1 MEDIIELFSGFLPF
15 LFIAIGIIAT
25 AMQRTKKARA
35 RQGSKNPNSESNMD
49 KAFGEQ
55 TEQKK
60 PVGFIENLKK
70 VIAEELEKD
79 SEKEL
84 GNSSKKSV
92 QTSQKDFRAEVEA
105 TKLAKGETQHTHVA
119 MTPTVAGKSVTV
131 RTEKVYSSGSLEGK
145 STEGCLEHK
154 DTRFIIDDIP
164 VASESNANI
173 EDLQKY
179 IVWAEI
185 LDKPKFKM

>member
-1 MEDIIELFSGFLPF
+1 MEDIIELFSRFLPF

-35 RQGSKNPNSESNMD
+35 KQGSKNPNAESNLD

-60 PVGFIENLKK
+60 PVGFFENLKK

-84 GNSSKKSV
+84 GNSAKKAEQSSK
-92 QTSQKDFRAEVEA
+92 KDFRQEVEA
-105 TKLAKGETQHTHVA
+105 TKLAKDEAHHTHGA
-119 MTPTVAGKSVTV
+119 MTPTVAGKPVTI
-131 RTEKVYSSGSLEGK
+131 RTEKVYSSGSLKGE
-145 STEGCLEHK
+145 SSEGCLEHK
-154 DTRFIIDDIP
+154 DIRFIIDDIP

-185 LDKPKFKM
+185 LDKPKFKI